1 MVNSEIVQIHS
12 LGISSRGIMLL
23 SVVLPSPLDS
33 SLERLVSATGL
44 TDVQVLDDALRLWAF
59 ARNVS
64 LAPSGQTAL
73 ATASRKRWAS
83 GCAEE
88 EEDGGLQV
96 AIVQSGGEA
105 GGSRSPAAASHT
117 PAAASPIE
125 GVSPGWKELPEAVA
139 DTLFP
144 LLNPNS
150 DSWCARLVCRAWAG
164 HVFAHLRELHVK
176 YWRFAENGQE
186 GPRGVE
192 LDKTVPRLKTLTVQ
206 QEWQDRE
213 DVVTPLCTEFL
224 GSVTRLKHLRRL
236 HLNFISILSASDLV
250 VLKPVLHQLVS
261 LRLSSRRDSPL
272 PAEQLV
278 SVLGPLKK
286 LETLELGFDEPGDYC
301 NHRDTVWL
309 GSLGPNLKALRLGAA
324 RFSAEGFGAL
334 GALTSLT
341 NLDLEDCRFDHDV
354 GGWQALTTLSSL
366 KTLGFHGPIWPPS
379 MSVTRMTSLTQLEQ
393 LVITSMSAFPPG
405 SDFFVAPDEAQVMF
419 RDQDMEAIATNLTG
433 LTMLTIRGYSLLSEE
448 TFLSLS
454 RLTRLTHLQINDN
467 YHTPAERVWPLSV
480 VLSGVSKLTSL
491 ESFSYVG
498 DYITGMCICAEDIR
512 RMQPLLNLTTVELG
526 GAMVEPGVL
535 VALQALPALETLA
548 LYFPSQKIDSIE
560 NQITA
565 LAPLYQLRTL
575 SLGDEFSLEGLARL
589 HTVLPN
595 LDGVDL
601 PVDSH
606 PEVQALQEVLKQFKA
621 ALPVLLKS
629 MAIHDMFSSWH
640 GSLLR
645 YPSAQLILEAEETV
659 KLCADV
665 VKLRSQLSRCCTYKS
680 QGVQL
685 PEPLSLT
692 SIRCSVPGDINF

>member
-1 MVNSEIVQIHS
+1 MYI
-12 LGISSRGIMLL
+12 

-33 SLERLVSATGL
+33 RLERLVSATGL
-44 TDVQVLDDALRLWAF
+44 TDVQVLDDALRLWAC

-73 ATASRKRWAS
+73 ATASRKRRAS

-88 EEDGGLQV
+88 EEDGGLQQV
-96 AIVQSGGEA
+96 AIVQSRGEA
-105 GGSRSPAAASHT
+105 GGSRSPAAAS
-117 PAAASPIE
+117 PIE
-125 GVSPGWKELPEAVA
+125 AVSPGWKELPKAVA

-150 DSWCARLVCRAWAG
+150 DSRCARLVCRAWAG

-176 YWRFAENGQE
+176 YWRLAENGQE

-192 LDKTVPRLKTLTVQ
+192 LDKTVPRLKSLTVQ

-213 DVVTPLCTEFL
+213 DVVTPLCADFL
-224 GSVTRLKHLRRL
+224 GSVTHLKHLRRL
-236 HLNFISILSASDLV
+236 HLNFISMLSASDLV

-309 GSLGPNLKALRLGAA
+309 GSLGPNLKALRLAGA

-334 GALTSLT
+334 GALTSLV

-354 GGWQALTTLSSL
+354 GGWQALSTLSSL
-366 KTLGFHGPIWPPS
+366 KTLGFHGPVSPPS
-379 MSVTRMTSLTQLEQ
+379 MSVTRMTSLTSLEQ
-393 LVITSMSAFPPG
+393 LTITSMSAFSPG
-405 SDFFVAPDEAQVMF
+405 LDFFGAPDEAQIMF
-419 RDQDMEAIATNLTG
+419 RDQDVEAIATNLTG
-433 LTMLTIRGYSLLSEE
+433 LTMLTIRGCFLLSEE

-454 RLTRLTHLQINDN
+454 RLTRLTHLQINN
-467 YHTPAERVWPLSV
+467 KYHVPAEGVWPLSA

-491 ESFSYVG
+491 ESFGFINSG
-498 DYITGMCICAEDIR
+498 LCICAEDIR

-526 GAMVEPGVL
+526 GAKVEPGVL
-535 VALQALPALETLA
+535 VALQALPALESLA
-548 LYFPSQKIDSIE
+548 LYFPSQEVDSIE

-565 LAPLYQLRTL
+565 LAPLHQLRTL
-575 SLGDEFSLEGLARL
+575 RLTDEFSLKSRARL

-606 PEVQALQEVLKQFKA
+606 PEVQALQEVLKHFKA

-629 MAIHDMFSSWH
+629 MASRDICSSWH
-640 GSLLR
+640 GSLVSF
-645 YPSAQLILEAEETV
+645 PSVQLIREAEETV
-659 KLCADV
+659 QLCADV
-665 VKLRSQLSRCCTYKS
+665 VKLRSQLSRCCTYKL
-680 QGVQL
+680 QGVQP
-685 PEPLSLT
+685 PEPVSLT
-692 SIRCSVPGDINF
+692 SIRCSVPEDNF